1 MQDNSTF
8 WQEQAK
14 KFKDDVK
21 SVNFDHIQEQ
31 MEIETIA
38 PLLSQSKVICDLGCG
53 IGQTIFSLIKK
64 GVDAQFCGLDF
75 TKEMINVAKEKE
87 AQLQLNN
94 VAFYHKSATDTD
106 IADLFDFKF
115 DTLISKRLLINLKG
129 DLKLQAIKNIH
140 NLLVPNGLYIMVEN
154 FMEPLDKTNQ
164 AREVLGLDPI
174 QVHHFNEYLRDDFFN
189 KISDLFEVE
198 RQIDPLSSYYFI
210 SRVLNAY
217 ESQIKNESPQYDAAI
232 NLASL
237 SLFSNHINPISGYAP
252 ERFILL
258 RKKGL

>member
-14 KFKDDVK
+14 KFKDDVQ

-31 MEIETIA
+31 MEMETIA
-38 PLLSQSKVICDLGCG
+38 PLLSQSKMICDLGCG
-53 IGQTIFSLIKK
+53 IGQTVFSLIEK
-64 GVDAQFCGLDF
+64 GVNAQFRGLDF
-75 TKEMINVAKEKE
+75 TKEMIDVAKEKKT
-87 AQLQLNN
+87 ALNLDN
-94 VAFYHKSATDTD
+94 TDFYHKSATDED
-106 IADLFDFKF
+106 ITTLFDFKF

-140 NLLVPNGLYIMVEN
+140 DLLAPNGLYIMVEN
-154 FMEPLDKTNQ
+154 FIEPLNKTNK
-164 AREVLGLDPI
+164 AREALGLDPI
-174 QVHHFNEYLRDDFFN
+174 QVHHFNEYLTEEFFEE
-189 KISDLFEVE
+189 ISNFFEIE
-198 RQIDPLSSYYFI
+198 RQIDPLSSYYFV

-217 ESQIKNESPQYDAAI
+217 DAQKKGESPQYDADI

-237 SLFSNHINPISGYAP
+237 ALFSNHINPISGYAP

-258 RKKGL
+258 RKKTL